1 MRCFLWVWIGMLFA
15 TGALAAEADVDP
27 HDVSA
32 LAEVLQEVEQD
43 LEQLAEQE
51 AVTREIWMGRQR
63 KLAAV
68 QQEVLREDDALRELQ
83 ERIQSHLR
91 EIEEMQRELQR
102 ELLARSDVGNEYP
115 DAPSQEEL
123 QREIMSMRSERS
135 ELIQRRNRLQQQI
148 LAAERAAD
156 SE

>member
-1 MRCFLWVWIGMLFA
+1 MRFFLWAWIGMLFA
-15 TGALAAEADVDP
+15 AGALATEPGIDR

-32 LAEVLQEVEQD
+32 LTEALQEVEQD

-68 QQEVLREDDALRELQ
+68 QQEVLREDDTLRELQ
-83 ERIQSHLR
+83 DRIQSHLR
-91 EIEEMQRELQR
+91 EIEEMQRELER
-102 ELLARSDVGNEYP
+102 ELLARSNVGDEDP

-135 ELIQRRNRLQQQI
+135 ALIQRRNRLQQQI
-148 LAAERAAD
+148 LSAERAAD